1 MSIWPKSWPAP
12 DDVLPELSA
21 DEKSLRRWQ
30 ESLDTLEG
38 EAEAAL
44 GLSEHAPSAAGD
56 VAAWAAPA
64 DLGPLPEVLRDRV
77 RSLAALQERA
87 VTMLT
92 DSRAGVERE
101 MADLARPRR
110 HVQPVYMDVTG

>member
-1 MSIWPKSWPAP
+1 MSIWPQTWTAP
-12 DDVLPELSA
+12 DDVLPGLPA

-30 ESLDTLEG
+30 NSLDALED
-38 EAEAAL
+38 EAGAAL
-44 GLSEHAPSAAGD
+44 GLSERAPSAVDGIAG
-56 VAAWAAPA
+56 WAPPA
-64 DLGPLPEVLRDRV
+64 DLGPLPQVLLDRA

-92 DSRAGVERE
+92 DSRAVVEQE
-101 MADLARPRR
+101 MAELARPRR